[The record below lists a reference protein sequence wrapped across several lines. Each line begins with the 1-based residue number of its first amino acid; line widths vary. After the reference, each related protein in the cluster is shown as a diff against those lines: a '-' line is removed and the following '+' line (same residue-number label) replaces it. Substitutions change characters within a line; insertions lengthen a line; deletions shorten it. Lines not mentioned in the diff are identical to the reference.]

1 MDSSAGTTEKS
12 IVGEGGLG
20 SKVKGAGSMSSK
32 DMFIRAD
39 RIDLKSLD
47 YQLEKHLSKV
57 WSREETRR
65 PKEVW
70 EIDLSKL
77 DIKNVVAHGTYGTIY
92 RGIYD
97 GLDVAGKFDLLVFL
111 YLLALYFGFGYLSF
125 FCV

>member
-1 MDSSAGTTEKS
+1 MASGASTIEKS
-12 IVGEGGLG
+12 NVGEGGLD
-20 SKVKGAGSMSSK
+20 SKVKGVGSVSSK

-47 YQLEKHLSKV
+47 YQLEKHLSRV
-57 WSREETRR
+57 WSKEETRR

-77 DIKNVVAHGTYGTIY
+77 DIKNVIANGTYGTVY

-97 GLDVAGKFDLLVFL
+97 GQDVAGKLNLLFFL
-111 YLLALYFGFGYLSF
+111 YLLAFH
-125 FCV
+125 